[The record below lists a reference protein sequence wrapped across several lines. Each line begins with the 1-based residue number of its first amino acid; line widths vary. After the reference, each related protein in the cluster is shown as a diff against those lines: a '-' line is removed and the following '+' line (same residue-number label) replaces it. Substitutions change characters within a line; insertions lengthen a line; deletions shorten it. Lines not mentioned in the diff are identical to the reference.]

1 MQCSAIIVAAGSG
14 SRLGVGEPKAFVKL
28 HGHAMLHYSLA
39 TLTKLP
45 SIAEIVIA
53 IPTGMEKKTRDEVAK
68 AALEVPVKITTGGIE
83 RQDSVRI
90 ALALTSAEA
99 EVIIIHDAARPFA
112 DATLF
117 KRCLEA
123 AAARG
128 AAIAAIPVSDTLK
141 RVADGA
147 IHATVKRAGLY
158 QAQTPQAFQRRLL
171 VAAHERATRERVV
184 ATDDADLVEQIG
196 GTVEIVEASALNL
209 KITTKADLMIAE
221 AIAASTKTSDPRR
234 SRGTP

>member
-1 MQCSAIIVAAGSG
+1 MRASAIIVAAGNG
-14 SRLGVGEPKAFVKL
+14 TRLGSGEPKAFVKL

-39 TLTKLP
+39 TLATLT
-45 SIAEIVIA
+45 SIAEVVIA
-53 IPTGMEKKTRDEVAK
+53 IPVGMERKTRDEVAR
-68 AALEVPVKITTGGIE
+68 AGLEVPVKITPGGLE

-90 ALALTSAEA
+90 ALALTSTES
-99 EVIIIHDAARPFA
+99 EVIVIHDAARPFA
-112 DATLF
+112 DAALF
-117 KRCLEA
+117 RRCLEA

-147 IHATVKRAGLY
+147 DGVIHATVKRAGLY

-171 VAAHERATRERVV
+171 VAAHERANRERIV

-196 GTVEIVEASALNL
+196 GTVEIIEASAVNL
-209 KITTKADLMIAE
+209 KITTKTDLTIAE
-221 AIAASTKTSDPRR
+221 SLASSRKTQ
-234 SRGTP
+234 